1 MKTKSE
7 FFEDFFTRLTQ
18 NGFIVQPISEGD
30 LAAEVYCNDT
40 MLCVITKD
48 GEIIF
53 EAFDPDKARLLE
65 DCAEET
71 RTALG
76 CCTQPP
82 FADMERMDTV
92 NLTSGPYVKV
102 FESAGAVL
110 LCRKTG
116 VFGYEFLTCQ
126 KAAAKHNI
134 RRYYRE
140 VIFYEPAAAQDSFMV
155 RSGLN
160 LRSPLTF
167 SHEELKALVSCC
179 ARVVCLDNELDSGA
193 VSHIHALMAKI
204 ESYLPSQQELS
215 PRHYFQNEITK

>member
-7 FFEDFFTRLTQ
+7 FFEDFFTRLSQ

-30 LAAEVYCNDT
+30 LAAEVYNKDT
-40 MLCVITKD
+40 MFCVITKD

-53 EAFDPDKARLLE
+53 EAFDTDKARLLE

-76 CCTQPP
+76 CSTQPP

-126 KAAAKHNI
+126 KATAKHNN

-140 VIFYEPAAAQDSFMV
+140 VVFYDPVTAQDSFME

-179 ARVVCLDNELDSGA
+179 ARCVMLDNELDSDA
-193 VSHIHALMAKI
+193 VSRINTLMAKM
-204 ESYLPSQQELS
+204 ESYLPPQQELS